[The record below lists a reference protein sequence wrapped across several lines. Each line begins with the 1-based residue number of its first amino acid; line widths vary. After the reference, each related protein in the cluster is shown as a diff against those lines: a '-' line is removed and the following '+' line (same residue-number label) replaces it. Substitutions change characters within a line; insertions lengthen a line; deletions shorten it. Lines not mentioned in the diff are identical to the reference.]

1 MVLPLQLGRL
11 SRGTRVLSGKRIC
24 AGRRLTVPKGNK
36 TVQVQSCSFG
46 VNSARKQRRS
56 QLRIKTCATSMLDTI
71 DSSSLE
77 IEFLDNDEFTELR
90 VTGPDEDQNLL
101 LLVTGALNSLDLT
114 VVQAQINTDGES
126 GVVKDVFYIVDKDG
140 NKLAKDRYDE
150 TREHILRLTAGS
162 SRSRK
167 PAIYGIAAAAEVTRL
182 RPLSLEATE
191 GGAAALELAAAEM
204 AQAAAGLVQVERQ
217 IVSIMSRNGQGEKAL
232 LDKLSA
238 ERAEAAAVLERR
250 MSAMEAALSNRRT
263 LQLIT
268 EPEEKAKELESM
280 VKKPPQ
286 LGFST
291 GPAAGSGYE
300 IILQAFNWESCHQDW
315 YKILGGQASEFA
327 KAGFTAIWMPPP
339 TDSVSP
345 QGYLPR
351 DLYDLNSNYGSEED
365 LRDCIS
371 VMHEN
376 NLMVLA
382 DIVVNHRC
390 AHGQD
395 SSGKWNVFG
404 GRLAWDATAICC
416 SDHNFG
422 GRGNHKTG
430 ELYAAAPN
438 IDHTNTRVQHDIKEW
453 LNYLKNVGFD
463 GWRFDF
469 VKGYSAE
476 FTKMYVDAT
485 VPSMAFGEYWDTMEY
500 SDSVLKYNQDNHRQR
515 TVDWIDTAGGT
526 VAAFDFTTKGI
537 LQEAVSRNERW
548 RLVDSQGRPS
558 GLIGMWPSR
567 SITFI
572 ENHDTGSTL
581 QHWPFPWDKLH
592 EGYAYI
598 LTHPGTPCVFYDHFW
613 SDHNGLRQAILD
625 LLQVRKKH
633 QIHFKSKV
641 NVCLSESDTYAAT
654 IDDKIAVKIGHGNW
668 SPNKSGVNV
677 GQKTWSLCASGAN
690 FAVWEA
696 QF

>member
-1 MVLPLQLGRL
+1 MIQSGRQLQLG
-11 SRGTRVLSGKRIC
+11 SSPRVYCNSTAWSTTQHKT
-24 AGRRLTVPKGNK
+24 TVKQKIWKKN
-36 TVQVQSCSFG
+36 SSFG
-46 VNSARKQRRS
+46 CKGGVAAATKFFKNQNRGR
-56 QLRIKTCATSMLDTI
+56 LVVCATSTLETI
-71 DSSSLE
+71 DSGSLE
-77 IEFLDNDEFTELR
+77 IEFVDDNVDYTELR

-101 LLVTGALNSLDLT
+101 LLITGALNSLDLT
-114 VVQAQINTDGES
+114 VVQAQINTDGET
-126 GVVKDVFYIVDKDG
+126 GVVKDVFFIVDKDG
-140 NKLAKDRYDE
+140 QKLDQERYDE
-150 TREHILRLTAGS
+150 TREHILQLTAGS

-167 PAIYGIAAAAEVTRL
+167 PAIYGIAAGLRL
-182 RPLSLEATE
+182 RPLSIEATE
-191 GGAAALELAAAEM
+191 GSAAALELAAAEM
-204 AQAAAGLVQVERQ
+204 AQAAGRLVQIENQ
-217 IVSIMSRNGQGEKAL
+217 IIGIKNRQGEKQL

-238 ERAEAAAVLERR
+238 ERAEAAAQLERR
-250 MSAMEAALSNRRT
+250 MSAMEAVLSNRRSAAVVA
-263 LQLIT
+263 
-268 EPEEKAKELESM
+268 EPEEKVKEM
-280 VKKPPQ
+280 AKPPK
-286 LGFST
+286 LTFST

-315 YKILGGQASEFA
+315 YKILAGQAAGFA
-327 KAGFTAIWMPPP
+327 AAGFTAVWLPPP

-351 DLYDLNSNYGSEED
+351 DLYDLNCQYGSEGD

-371 VMHEN
+371 LLHEN
-376 NLMVLA
+376 NLMAIA

-390 AHGQD
+390 AHQQGSD
-395 SSGKWNVFG
+395 GKWNVFG

-416 SDHNFG
+416 NDHNFG
-422 GRGNHKTG
+422 GRGKHKSG

-438 IDHTNTRVQHDIKEW
+438 IDHTNQKVQKDIIEW
-453 LNYLKNVGFD
+453 LNYLRNSVGFD

-476 FTKMYVDAT
+476 FTKMYVDST
-485 VPSMAFGEYWDTMEY
+485 VPSMAFGEFWDTMEY
-500 SDSVLKYNQDNHRQR
+500 SDGVLNYNQDNHRQR

-548 RLVDSQGRPS
+548 RLVDSQGRPAGS
-558 GLIGMWPSR
+558 IGMWPSR

-581 QHWPFPWDKLH
+581 QHWPFPWDKIQ

-613 SDHNGLRQAILD
+613 SEHNGLRKAILE
-625 LLQVRKKH
+625 LLQTRKKH
-633 QIHFKSKV
+633 AINFKSKV
-641 NVCLSESDTYAAT
+641 SVCLATNDTYAAT
-654 IDDKIAVKIGHGNW
+654 IDDKIAMKMGTGNW
-668 SPNKSGVNV
+668 SPNSAKIDV
-677 GQKTWSLCASGAN
+677 GQSAWSLCVSGHN

-696 QF
+696 VFN